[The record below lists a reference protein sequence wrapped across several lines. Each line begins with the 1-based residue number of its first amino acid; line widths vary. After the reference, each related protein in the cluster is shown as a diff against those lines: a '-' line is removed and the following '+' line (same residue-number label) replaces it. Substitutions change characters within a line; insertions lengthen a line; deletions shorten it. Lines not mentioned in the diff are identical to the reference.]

1 MSIDIIMLVPGDR
14 VEWMLGCSIGSK
26 YLGSSLDASL
36 DESYMGPPKL

>member
-1 MSIDIIMLVPGDR
+1 MSRDIMMLVPRGF

>member
-1 MSIDIIMLVPGDR
+1 MSINIMMLVPGYLI
-14 VEWMLGCSIGSK
+14 EWMLGCYIGSK

>member
-1 MSIDIIMLVPGDR
+1 MSVDIMMLVPGDP
-14 VEWMLGCSIGSK
+14 VEWVLGRSIGSK

>member
-1 MSIDIIMLVPGDR
+1 MSIDIMMLVPGDP
-14 VEWMLGCSIGSK
+14 VEWMFGFSIGSK

>member
-1 MSIDIIMLVPGDR
+1 MSIDIMMLVPEDPI
-14 VEWMLGCSIGSK
+14 EWMLSCSKGSK